1 MKFRCLWA
9 ISNETVAGIEISFK
23 EKDTK
28 YLEFLFEYYMDDLIR
43 EDYDWELFD
52 RLSLRKRRNIINLI
66 AWAVVP
72 FDYGMVLSPGTF
84 ISVPEPKAHTSFVH
98 RTRLAH
104 CKGSLF
110 LKIDKRGIGG
120 ACVISTEVPK
130 ANGAPRLGHLVECL
144 ASCAGSDTQR
154 VSF

>member
-52 RLSLRKRRNIINLI
+52 RLSLRKRRNIINL
-66 AWAVVP
+66 
-72 FDYGMVLSPGTF
+72 
-84 ISVPEPKAHTSFVH
+84 
-98 RTRLAH
+98 
-104 CKGSLF
+104 
-110 LKIDKRGIGG
+110 KIW
-120 ACVISTEVPK
+120 
-130 ANGAPRLGHLVECL
+130 
-144 ASCAGSDTQR
+144 Q
-154 VSF
+154 FY